1 MGWQGASAG
10 FGMTTRAMRKI
21 GLCLGSKRELKDGS
35 GELSF
40 QLGQRL
46 AARAEEMRELHGVE
60 LHFHLA
66 KPLMGVFG
74 EAVGYHRC
82 HDLQKFF
89 HLGGEFYDVWH
100 SFHQHNHVLPPL
112 RSGVR
117 IVTVLDL
124 NFFYFKSE
132 AKIRKYAAQTR
143 RLLKRYDQIVAISQY
158 VKDDVIQRLGFSG
171 PASVIYVGA
180 RSLAELPRVSVPS
193 LEGSPFFLHISR
205 MAPSKNPE
213 ALLRL
218 AKNWPEKT
226 FVMGGRRS
234 KDSLQL
240 EAKAREMGLPN
251 VRFLFDVRDEEK
263 AWLYEHCEGF
273 LFPSLTEGFGLP
285 PIEAMHFGKPV
296 FLSDRTCLPEI
307 GGEWA
312 FYWHDFEPAAMRAVV
327 EAGLRRHQQEAMAS
341 GIRAHAARY
350 CWDTC
355 AQEYLDL
362 YLSVLKTVGAGAR

>member
-1 MGWQGASAG
+1 MA
-10 FGMTTRAMRKI
+10 TRSMKKI

-35 GELSF
+35 GELSI

-46 AARAEEMRELHGVE
+46 AARAEEMREVHGVE

-66 KPLMGVFG
+66 KPLFGVFG
-74 EAVGYHRC
+74 ESVAYHRC
-82 HDLQKFF
+82 HDLQKFL
-89 HLGGEFYDVWH
+89 HLGGDFYDVWH
-100 SFHQHNHVLPPL
+100 SFHQHNHILPPR

-132 AKIRKYAAQTR
+132 AKIRRYAAETK
-143 RLLKRYDQIVAISQY
+143 RLLSRYDRIVTISEY
-158 VKDDVIQRLGFSG
+158 VKEDVIQRLGFSG

-180 RSLAELPRVSVPS
+180 RSLAGLPQTSVPS
-193 LEGSPFFLHISR
+193 LEGKSFFLHISR

-218 AKNWPEKT
+218 AKIWPEKT
-226 FVMGGRRS
+226 FVMAGRRS
-234 KDSLQL
+234 KDTLQL
-240 EAKAREMGLPN
+240 EAKGREMGLSN
-251 VRFLFDVRDEEK
+251 LKFLFDVRDEEK

-296 FLSDRTCLPEI
+296 FLSDRTCLPEV
-307 GGEWA
+307 GGDMA
-312 FYWHDFEPAAMRAVV
+312 FYWRGFEAAEMRSVM
-327 EAGLRRHQQEAMAS
+327 EAGLSRYQKENMAP
-341 GIRAHAARY
+341 GIRAHAERFS
-350 CWDTC
+350 WDTC
-355 AQEYLDL
+355 ADEYLKL
-362 YLSVLKTVGAGAR
+362 YLSVLARAEEKIR

>member
-1 MGWQGASAG
+1 MAEKLRLG
-10 FGMTTRAMRKI
+10 FWMTTRSMKKI
-21 GLCLGSKRELKDGS
+21 GLCIGSKREFKDGS

-74 EAVGYHRC
+74 DSVGYHRC

-100 SFHQHNHVLPPL
+100 SFHQHNHILPPL
-112 RSGVR
+112 RSGTR

-132 AKIRKYAAQTR
+132 AKIRRYAAQTR
-143 RLLKRYDQIVAISQY
+143 RLLSRYDQIVAISRY
-158 VKDDVIQRLGFSG
+158 VREDVVQRLGFSG

-180 RSLAELPRVSVPS
+180 RSLTGLPRVAVPS
-193 LEGSPFFLHISR
+193 LEGHPFFLHISR

-213 ALLRL
+213 ALLQL
-218 AKNWPEKT
+218 AKIWPEKI
-226 FVMGGRRS
+226 FVMAGRRN
-234 KDSLQL
+234 KDSLQI
-240 EAKAREMGLPN
+240 ETRAREMGLSN
-251 VRFLFDVRDEEK
+251 VQFHFEVGDEAK

-296 FLSDRTCLPEI
+296 FLSNRTCLPEV
-307 GGEWA
+307 GGELA
-312 FYWHDFEPAAMRAVV
+312 FYWQDFEPLAMRRVI
-327 EAGLRRHQQEAMAS
+327 EAGLLRCQQEDLAPA
-341 GIRAHAARY
+341 IRAHAARFS
-350 CWDTC
+350 WDVC
-355 AQEYLDL
+355 AEEYLKL
-362 YLSVLKTVGAGAR
+362 YLSLLEKPGSGPG

>member
-1 MGWQGASAG
+1 MGWREASAG
-10 FGMTTRAMRKI
+10 FGMATRVMKKI
-21 GLCLGSKRELKDGS
+21 GLCLGSKRELRDGS

-46 AARAEEMRELHGVE
+46 ANRAEEMRELHGVE

-74 EAVGYHRC
+74 EAVSYHRC
-82 HDLQKFF
+82 HDLQKLF

-100 SFHQHNHVLPPL
+100 SFHQHNHLLPPL

-132 AKIRKYAAQTR
+132 AKIRRYAAQTR

-158 VKDDVIQRLGFSG
+158 VKDDVIQRLGFPG

-180 RSLAELPRVSVPS
+180 RSLVDLPRVAVPS
-193 LEGSPFFLHISR
+193 LEGCPFFLHISR

-218 AKNWPEKT
+218 AKSWPEKV
-226 FVMGGRRS
+226 FVMAGRRS

-240 EAKAREMGLPN
+240 ETQVREMGLPN

-263 AWLYEHCEGF
+263 AWLYEHCEGY

-285 PIEAMHFGKPV
+285 PSEAMHFGKPV

-312 FYWHDFEPAAMRAVV
+312 FYWQEFEPIAMRAVV
-327 EAGLRRHQQEAMAS
+327 EAGLQRHQQEGMAS

-355 AQEYLDL
+355 AQEYLEL
-362 YLSVLKTVGAGAR
+362 YLSVLKTAGAGSR